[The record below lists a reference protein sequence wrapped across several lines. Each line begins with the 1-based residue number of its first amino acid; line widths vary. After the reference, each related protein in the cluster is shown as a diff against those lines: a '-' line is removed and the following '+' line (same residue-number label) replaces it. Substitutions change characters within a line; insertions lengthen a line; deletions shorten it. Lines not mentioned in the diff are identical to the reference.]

1 MKLDDWLYVYL
12 YGSTEAFLRFFQKPY
27 QYALMFDCRYLLS
40 LLRKAVLSLCICL
53 VRQKAGQWKQDQTD
67 FT

>member
-40 LLRKAVLSLCICL
+40 LLERLSS
-53 VRQKAGQWKQDQTD
+53 VYVSA
-67 FT
+67 